1 MATFLP
7 EIQDVTPELK
17 LYSPNFELMERWLS
31 VKQNRY
37 DQNAMALGT
46 MYSSLKQLP
55 LSLEENITNR
65 DQFLKDAENQVK
77 RLAEVDLSLPQ
88 NYKAA
93 RGIFTPL
100 LEDEALMT
108 DVSFTLKQ
116 NALLRT
122 NQAFKNSF
130 EEEDRKRYNANND
143 VYAALKLEEFRNS
156 TPERRSAMAKSG
168 VSFTNNVN
176 IFERAQKIAKDNGLD
191 IVYQSSPTSKNGS
204 INQVVF
210 KYKNG
215 EKVVGVAY
223 NKLMG
228 TLGKDPFVQDYYKQQ
243 GYINVQSELQ
253 QLAPVMGYEAA
264 LQTVVDKYS
273 IDEISINESQEKLA
287 TAESERVVK
296 SSQVAN
302 YESKISTEGIIPGSK
317 EHRDYLMIKA
327 QSQMVVEEASEL
339 QTQAFEMSIA
349 GSASLEN
356 AYANAGR
363 LALNTDI
370 KSAAYDMAMSK
381 SSKEMVANPLFEQA
395 LKVRKLEIDAMKAA
409 NDGGGVVTYDQ
420 YGMPVL
426 SFDQQDSDA
435 SGENVS
441 TIEMAEGKD
450 RIEIISNSL
459 AEDAKTLISPSNPD
473 GLYGMLDAYSQAG
486 GIFEGYDNGRLAPKS
501 IITEINNLIEAGN
514 YSGAE
519 QKIQQVTDIVE
530 AGIKDGTVS
539 GAAAIKFKEYSTIKG
554 DLDKKYAEY
563 TQSLI
568 ETIPVAKQALVTK
581 NVGLFKDNPE
591 ATKFLDYLVGPKG
604 LRSPDEFA
612 DAINQA
618 FVNDEFSP
626 ELNEYLSQGARAL
639 SLKQIALPRAR
650 NKFIEDITTGK
661 SVLPDMYLEPKYD
674 KTTGQVTLNSGKVIS
689 LDQAWDMVL
698 SPRLKAERI
707 RLEEDYY
714 RNNRAE
720 WARDGGANIGSNV
733 RSIYKNVYTQF
744 SDLYEQTNYSPYQGG
759 ITEIDNGGYAI
770 ERLSTRVPVDPV
782 NLSGNSQI
790 LSDNLIIKSKAL
802 LKANQGLLFTGSI
815 NDVIGGKKEITNR
828 DKKAGLYTE
837 DNPAFKVLDVF
848 SQDYARQKNQK
859 SSTTASLARADV
871 TTLSNVNIGGERYT
885 VIEIAPDAR
894 WASSVVNTGE
904 SETKVLDAGT
914 QTIITALIP
923 QEVAKVNLNLPTSK
937 DEHLYD
943 AALSDGIQYEIPGAG
958 SFSILPNVN
967 GGFDLDANIEVFDPE
982 TGDVDK
988 TLIQGQLPGGLMD
1001 FTYQYDNI
1009 IQEIESQYNL
1019 NTQNRKTYKS
1029 NNGAVRNPDD
1039 LTQ

>member
-17 LYSPNFELMERWLS
+17 LYSPNFELMEKWLS

-55 LSLEENITNR
+55 LSLEENINNR
-65 DQFLKDAENQVK
+65 DQFLKDAEAQVK

-130 EEEDRKRYNANND
+130 EEEDRKRYNPNND
-143 VYAALKLEEFRNS
+143 VYAALKLQEFRSS
-156 TPERRSAMAKSG
+156 TPERRSAMANSNL
-168 VSFTNNVN
+168 SFTNNVN

-191 IVYQSSPTSKNGS
+191 IVYPSSPTDKSGN
-204 INQVVF
+204 INQVIF

-215 EKVVGVAY
+215 EKVIGVAY
-223 NKLMG
+223 NKLMS

-253 QLAPVMGYEAA
+253 QLAPVIGYEAA
-264 LQTVVDKYS
+264 LQTVISKYQV
-273 IDEISINESQEKLA
+273 DEIGIKESQEKLA
-287 TAESERVVK
+287 TAENERVIK

-317 EHRDYLMIKA
+317 EHRDYLQLKA
-327 QSQMVVEEASEL
+327 ESQMVVEEASDL

-349 GSASLEN
+349 GSMDLED

-363 LALNTDI
+363 LALNMDI

-381 SSKEMVANPLFEQA
+381 SSKDMVANPLFEQA
-395 LKVRKLEIDAMKAA
+395 LKIRKLEIDAAKAA
-409 NDGGGVVTYDQ
+409 NDSQGQVTYDQ

-426 SFDQQDSDA
+426 SFDQQDADA
-435 SGENVS
+435 SGEDVS
-441 TIEMAEGKD
+441 TIELTEGKD
-450 RIEIISNSL
+450 KIEVISNSL
-459 AEDAKTLISPSNPD
+459 AEDAKKLISASNPD
-473 GLYGMLDAYSQAG
+473 GLYGMLNAYAQAG
-486 GIFEGYDNGRLAPKS
+486 GTFEGYDNGRLAPKS
-501 IITEINNLIEAGN
+501 IVTEIENLIAAGN

-519 QKIQQVTDIVE
+519 QKIQQVTSIVA
-530 AGIKDGTVS
+530 AGVENGTVS
-539 GAAAIKFKEYSTIKG
+539 GAAAIKFKEYSVIKD
-554 DLDKKYAEY
+554 DLDKKYASY

-568 ETIPVAKQALVTK
+568 ETLPVAKQALIAK
-581 NVGLFKDNPE
+581 NVGIFQDNPE
-591 ATKFLDYLVGPKG
+591 AVKFLDYLVGPKG
-604 LRSPDEFA
+604 LRSKDEFA
-612 DAINQA
+612 AAIDQG
-618 FVNDEFSP
+618 FVNNEFSP

-639 SLKQIALPRAR
+639 SLKQIAVPRAR

-674 KTTGQVTLNSGKVIS
+674 KTTGQVTLKSGKVVS

-707 RLEEDYY
+707 KVEEDYY
-714 RNNRAE
+714 RNNRSE
-720 WARDGGANIGSNV
+720 WARDGRANIGYNV
-733 RSIYKNVYTQF
+733 KSIYDNVYTQF
-744 SDLYEQTNYSPYQGG
+744 SELYEQTNYSPFQGAV
-759 ITEIDNGGYAI
+759 TEIDNGSYAI
-770 ERLSTRVPVDPV
+770 ERLSTRNTLDPV
-782 NLSGNSQI
+782 NLTPEQQK
-790 LSDNLIIKSKAL
+790 LSDAILIQTKNILKS
-802 LKANQGLLFTGSI
+802 NQGLLFSGSI

-828 DKKAGLYTE
+828 DKKNGLYTE
-837 DNPAFKVLDVF
+837 DNQAFKVLDVF
-848 SQDYARQKNQK
+848 SQDYSRQKNQK
-859 SSTTASLARADV
+859 SSTTGSLARADV
-871 TTLSNVNIGGERYT
+871 TTLSNVNIGGERYSL
-885 VIEIAPDAR
+885 IEITPDAR
-894 WASSVVNTGE
+894 WSSSVVNTGE

-914 QTIITALIP
+914 ETVITALIP
-923 QEVAKVNLNLPTSK
+923 QDIAKANLNLPTSK
-937 DEHLYD
+937 DENLYS
-943 AALSDGIQYEIPGAG
+943 AALSEGIQYEIPGGG
-958 SFSILPNVN
+958 SFSLSSNQF
-967 GGFDLDANIEVFDPE
+967 GGFDLDASIEIFNPE
-982 TGDVDK
+982 TGNIDQR
-988 TLIQGQLPGGLMD
+988 LIEGQLPGTLMD

-1009 IQEIESQYNL
+1009 IQQIESQYNI
-1019 NTQNRKTYKS
+1019 NAQNKKTYKS
-1029 NNGAVRNPDD
+1029 NNGAIRNPDE

>member
-7 EIQDVTPELK
+7 QIQDVTPELK
-17 LYSPNFELMERWLS
+17 LYSPNFELMEKWLS
-31 VKQNRY
+31 VKQERY
-37 DQNAMALGT
+37 DQNALALGT

-55 LSLEENITNR
+55 LSLEENITSR

-143 VYAALKLEEFRNS
+143 IYAALKLEEFRNS

-191 IVYQSSPTSKNGS
+191 IVYESSPTDKNGN

-253 QLAPVMGYEAA
+253 QLAPIMGYEAA
-264 LQTVVDKYS
+264 LQTVVSKYG
-273 IDEISINESQEKLA
+273 IDEISIKESQEKLA
-287 TAESERVVK
+287 TAESERVIK

-302 YESKISTEGIIPGSK
+302 YESKISSEGIIPGSK
-317 EHRDYLMIKA
+317 EHRDYLRLKA
-327 QSQMVVEEASEL
+327 ESQMVVEEASQL
-339 QTQAFEMSIA
+339 QTQAFEMGIA

-370 KSAAYDMAMSK
+370 KSAAYDMAMSE

-409 NDGGGVVTYDQ
+409 KDGGGQVTYDQ
-420 YGMPVL
+420 NGMPVL
-426 SFDQQDSDA
+426 SYAEQDA
-435 SGENVS
+435 AVSGEDVS
-441 TIEMAEGKD
+441 TIELAEGKD
-450 RIEIISNSL
+450 KIEVISNGL
-459 AEDAKTLISPSNPD
+459 AQDAKDLISPSNPD
-473 GLYGMLDAYSQAG
+473 GLYGMLDMYSQAG
-486 GIFEGYDNGRLAPKS
+486 GTFEGYDNGRLAPRS
-501 IITEINNLIEAGN
+501 IVTEINNLIEAGN
-514 YSGAE
+514 FSGAE
-519 QKIQQVTDIVE
+519 QKIQQVTDIVA
-530 AGIKDGTVS
+530 AGVKDGTVS
-539 GAAAIKFKEYSTIKG
+539 GAAAIKFQEYSTIKA
-554 DLDKKYAEY
+554 DLDKKYADY

-568 ETIPVAKQALVTK
+568 ETLPIAKQALISK
-581 NVGLFKDNPE
+581 NVGIFQDNPE
-591 ATKFLDYLVGPKG
+591 AIKFLDYLVGPKG
-604 LRSPDEFA
+604 LRSKDEFA
-612 DAINQA
+612 KAIDEA
-618 FVNDEFSP
+618 FVNDQFSP
-626 ELNEYLSQGARAL
+626 ELNEYLAQGARAL
-639 SLKQIALPRAR
+639 GLKQIALPRAR

-674 KTTGQVTLNSGKVIS
+674 KTTGQVTLNTGKVVS
-689 LDQAWDMVL
+689 LEQAWDMVL
-698 SPRLKAERI
+698 SPRLKSERI
-707 RLEEDYY
+707 RAEEDYY

-720 WARDGGANIGSNV
+720 WARDGRANIGSNV
-733 RSIYKNVYTQF
+733 RKIYDNVYTQF
-744 SDLYEQTNYSPYQGG
+744 SDLYDQTNYSPYGA
-759 ITEIDNGGYAI
+759 ITEVDNGSYAI
-770 ERLSTRVPVDPV
+770 ERLSTVVPIDPV
-782 NLSGNSQI
+782 NLDGKSQN
-790 LSDNLIIKSKAL
+790 LSDNLILTTKGI
-802 LKANQGLLFTGSI
+802 LKRNQGLLFTGSI
-815 NDVIGGKKEITNR
+815 NDVIGGKKEISNR
-828 DKKAGLYTE
+828 DKKVGLYTE
-837 DNPAFKVLDVF
+837 DNPAFKVLDQF
-848 SQDYARQKNQK
+848 SQDYLGAKNQNK
-859 SSTTASLARADV
+859 SVSASLPRAQA
-871 TTLSNVNIGGERYT
+871 TTLSNVLIGDERYT
-885 VIEIAPDAR
+885 AIQITPTNR
-894 WASSVVNTGE
+894 WSVSAVNTGD
-904 SETKVLDAGT
+904 SETKPLDAGT
-914 QTIITALIP
+914 ETTITMLIP
-923 QEVAKVNLNLPTSK
+923 QEVASANFRLPTTK
-937 DEHLYD
+937 DEHLYS
-943 AALSDGIQYEIPGAG
+943 AAFSEGIQYEVPGGGA
-958 SFSILPNVN
+958 FSIIPNEY

-982 TGDVDK
+982 TGDVDE
-988 TLIQGQLPGGLMD
+988 TLIQGQLPGALMD

-1009 IQEIESQYNL
+1009 IQQIESQYNL

-1029 NNGAVRNPDD
+1029 NNGAIRNSDD